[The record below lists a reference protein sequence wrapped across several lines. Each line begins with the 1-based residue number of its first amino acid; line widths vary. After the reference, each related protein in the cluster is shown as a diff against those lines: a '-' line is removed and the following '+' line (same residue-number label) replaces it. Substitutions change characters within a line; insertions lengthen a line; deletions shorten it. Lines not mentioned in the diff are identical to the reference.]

1 MLIFFLSILGKRINY
16 FSTEKIEKIESDGI
30 HTEWNQNAKGD
41 INQMP
46 NLQFQVKMP
55 SVAFL
60 EIEVKDG
67 DLGELGIFCSPITMI
82 KEHGKNFVKTGYSLK
97 Q

>member
-1 MLIFFLSILGKRINY
+1 
-16 FSTEKIEKIESDGI
+16 
-30 HTEWNQNAKGD
+30 
-41 INQMP
+41 MP

-55 SVAFL
+55 TLAFL

-67 DLGELGIFCSPITMI
+67 YFGDLGIFCSPLTMI

-97 Q
+97 QWLILLSNYPRHNMRFETLNTDSEKNVQKLFKNCSKILGSNQL

>member
-1 MLIFFLSILGKRINY
+1 
-16 FSTEKIEKIESDGI
+16 
-30 HTEWNQNAKGD
+30 
-41 INQMP
+41 MP

-55 SVAFL
+55 TLAFL
-60 EIEVKDG
+60 EIEVKDEYFG
-67 DLGELGIFCSPITMI
+67 DLGIFCSPLTMI